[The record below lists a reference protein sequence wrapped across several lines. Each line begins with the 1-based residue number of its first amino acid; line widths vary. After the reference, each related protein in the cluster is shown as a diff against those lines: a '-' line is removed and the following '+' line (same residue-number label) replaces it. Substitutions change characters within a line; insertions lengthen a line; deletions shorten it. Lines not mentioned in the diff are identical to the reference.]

1 MLIEPSDFKDQKA
14 KIYIVGVGGAGGNAI
29 NRMIDDGM
37 ANVEFIAINTDAQ
50 DLEHNNSQVKLQIG
64 KELTKGLGA
73 GADPSIGKQAI
84 EENKDVIS
92 KSLKSADMVF
102 IAAGMG
108 GGTGT
113 GAAPEIAKIAKENG
127 ALTVGIITK
136 PFRFEGPKRM
146 KRALEGIKELKNS
159 CDTLLV
165 IPNEVLL
172 DIIDPNTTVNES
184 FKLADSV
191 LKQAAKG
198 ISELINNPGN
208 INTDFADVRAT
219 MLNMGDAL
227 MGTGI
232 ATGEERAIL
241 AAQQA
246 INSPLLQDTSIKGAK
261 NLLLHIS
268 GPKDMKMNEM
278 VDAADII
285 YEEAGEDAN
294 VIFGCVTDDRLN
306 DSQEIHVTVVAT
318 GINSDYK
325 DEQSPFYKK
334 YTKSND
340 YYDKDATSDN
350 KGEKIND
357 QILVNSNIEKNI
369 SSERNQNINED
380 LSIPK
385 KDDDD
390 QIENGTRN
398 MFTFG
403 EEDLEVP
410 AFLRNNN

>member
-1 MLIEPSDFKDQKA
+1 
-14 KIYIVGVGGAGGNAI
+14 
-29 NRMIDDGM
+29 
-37 ANVEFIAINTDAQ
+37 
-50 DLEHNNSQVKLQIG
+50 
-64 KELTKGLGA
+64 
-73 GADPSIGKQAI
+73 
-84 EENKDVIS
+84 
-92 KSLKSADMVF
+92 
-102 IAAGMG
+102 
-108 GGTGT
+108 
-113 GAAPEIAKIAKENG
+113 
-127 ALTVGIITK
+127 
-136 PFRFEGPKRM
+136 
-146 KRALEGIKELKNS
+146 
-159 CDTLLV
+159 
-165 IPNEVLL
+165 
-172 DIIDPNTTVNES
+172 
-184 FKLADSV
+184 
-191 LKQAAKG
+191 
-198 ISELINNPGN
+198 
-208 INTDFADVRAT
+208 
-219 MLNMGDAL
+219 
-227 MGTGI
+227 
-232 ATGEERAIL
+232 
-241 AAQQA
+241 
-246 INSPLLQDTSIKGAK
+246 
-261 NLLLHIS
+261 
-268 GPKDMKMNEM
+268 MKMNEM

-350 KGEKIND
+350 KGENIND

-369 SSERNQNINED
+369 SSESNQNINKD

-385 KDDDD
+385 KDDND

>member
-350 KGEKIND
+350 KGENIND

-369 SSERNQNINED
+369 SSDSIQNINED

>member
-1 MLIEPSDFKDQKA
+1 MLIEPGDFKDQKA

-37 ANVEFIAINTDAQ
+37 SNVEFIAINTDAQ
-50 DLEHNNSQVKLQIG
+50 DLDHNNSQIKLQIG

-73 GADPSIGKQAI
+73 GADPSTGKQAI
-84 EENKDVIS
+84 EENKEVIA
-92 KSLKSADMVF
+92 KSIKSADMVF

-127 ALTVGIITK
+127 SLAVGIVTK

-146 KRALEGIKELKNS
+146 KRALEGIKELKKN

-208 INTDFADVRAT
+208 INTDFADVKAT
-219 MLNMGDAL
+219 MINMGDAL
-227 MGTGI
+227 MGTGV
-232 ATGEERAIL
+232 AMGEERAVL
-241 AAQQA
+241 AAQEA

-261 NLLLHIS
+261 NLLLHIA

-278 VDAADII
+278 VDAANII

-318 GINSDYK
+318 GINSEESKQDKPSY
-325 DEQSPFYKK
+325 YNN

-340 YYDKDATSDN
+340 YFDK
-350 KGEKIND
+350 KEEVGEKSD
-357 QILVNSNIEKNI
+357 SNILPEPPKEDNV
-369 SSERNQNINED
+369 QNILGNNQ
-380 LSIPK
+380 LSI
-385 KDDDD
+385 D
-390 QIENGTRN
+390 QTQEKENN
-398 MFTFG
+398 ESFTFG
-403 EEDLEVP
+403 DDDLEVP

>member
-340 YYDKDATSDN
+340 YYDKDAISDN
-350 KGEKIND
+350 KGENIND

-369 SSERNQNINED
+369 SSESNQNINED

>member
-350 KGEKIND
+350 KSENIND

-369 SSERNQNINED
+369 SSDSIQNINED

>member
-350 KGEKIND
+350 KGENIND

-369 SSERNQNINED
+369 SSDSIQNINED

-390 QIENGTRN
+390 QKENGTRN

>member
-350 KGEKIND
+350 KGENIND

-369 SSERNQNINED
+369 SSESNQNINED